1 MTDARFQSV
10 HLEGQPRRELFR
22 QARSQIS
29 ASCGQH
35 TIAGT
40 PAYMAPEQLEGNPV
54 TIQSDIYALG
64 VLLYEMLT
72 GKRAFPGSNPVSII
86 AALALIYP
94 AIVLYAKRWHD
105 RGKSGWWT
113 LIGLV
118 PIIGGLWM
126 LIELGFLKGTD
137 GDNQYGPDPLKY

>member
-1 MTDARFQSV
+1 MDWKYLFTSFEGRIGRQSYWMGVVAMTV
-10 HLEGQPRRELFR
+10 
-22 QARSQIS
+22 I
-29 ASCGQH
+29 
-35 TIAGT
+35 TIAAALVDLLFGT
-40 PAYMAPEQLEGNPV
+40 MNEDGYGP
-54 TIQSDIYALG
+54 I
-64 VLLYEMLT
+64 
-72 GKRAFPGSNPVSII
+72 SII